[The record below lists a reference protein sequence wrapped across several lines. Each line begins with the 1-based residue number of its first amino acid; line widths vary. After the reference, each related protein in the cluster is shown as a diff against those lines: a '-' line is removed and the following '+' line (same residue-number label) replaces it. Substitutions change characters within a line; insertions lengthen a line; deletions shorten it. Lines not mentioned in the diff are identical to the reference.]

1 MGLSCVNWNVIS
13 DGIRTVSVSVR
24 RAGVGILEVGVL
36 GDGIG
41 TCYGRLFAHQTYSV
55 GAYKALHEVPQ
66 NIHQS
71 LLDYG
76 LEVEQY
82 KKFKYLRLLKHK
94 KLYMSDEY
102 RKVMQT
108 SSSAMQ
114 YFDNADNQMKCGLV
128 QHFLRLI
135 DNQCKHNNCNCQ
147 IIHLAIVKEVVCD
160 SMFQADGNQ
169 YRYNTA
175 GFFYKCHVTNNI
187 KVVSVNSI
195 RMPSF
200 YINIDG
206 QSYISIPINNKE
218 LE

>member
-1 MGLSCVNWNVIS
+1 MVASFPFSIA
-13 DGIRTVSVSVR
+13 D
-24 RAGVGILEVGVL
+24 
-36 GDGIG
+36 
-41 TCYGRLFAHQTYSV
+41 QTYSV

-160 SMFQADGNQ
+160 SMFQADGNHREMTLAHQ
-169 YRYNTA
+169 FDDQEYLSNDYWGPERIVEIPKTSESSL
-175 GFFYKCHVTNNI
+175 GLSIVGG
-187 KVVSVNSI
+187 KVV
-195 RMPSF
+195 
-200 YINIDG
+200 
-206 QSYISIPINNKE
+206 
-218 LE
+218 L